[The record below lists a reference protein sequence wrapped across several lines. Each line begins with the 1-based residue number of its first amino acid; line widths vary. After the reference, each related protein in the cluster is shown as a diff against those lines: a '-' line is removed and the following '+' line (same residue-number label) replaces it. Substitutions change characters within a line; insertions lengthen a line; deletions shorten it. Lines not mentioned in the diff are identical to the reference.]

1 MVTMQQIAEKC
12 GVSRGTVDRALHH
25 KEGVREEVA
34 QRIRDTA
41 RDMGYLAM
49 RSPAKPVKHWK
60 LGVILHSA
68 RSAFVQILRKSFE
81 KFPEQENISHVT
93 VIVRAMEDIDVSHQ
107 LALIDELVNTEH
119 IDGLA
124 LMPLANT
131 LIRDKINFLSE
142 QNGIP
147 VVTFN
152 TDIEDANRIAY
163 VGPDNIAS
171 GQAAAALMGM
181 IMQGHGTCLPILG
194 RRSGHYADSQ
204 RLTGF
209 LEEMRSNYPQIDV
222 LQPECSF
229 LDEQLAERI
238 TLRAIHSD
246 PNLRGIYIS
255 SSGRNGVYRAICQS
269 GLAHR
274 IHVVV
279 HDVTPD
285 NIEMVRKGIVDFII
299 GQDGQTQGTLP
310 LRLLYDYLE
319 HHHFPENRI
328 HITDI
333 TIKFRCNLNNI

>member
-25 KEGVREEVA
+25 KAGVREEVA

-41 RDMGYLAM
+41 REMGYLQL
-49 RSPAKPVKHWK
+49 RSNAETKRTWK

-68 RSAFVQILRKSFE
+68 RSAFVQFLCDSFQN
-81 KFPEQENISHVT
+81 FPKRENMPYVT
-93 VIVRAMEDIDVSHQ
+93 VIVRTMEDIDVSHQ

-131 LIRDKINFLSE
+131 LIRDKINTLSE
-142 QNGIP
+142 QHGIP

-171 GQAAAALMGM
+171 GRAAAALMGM
-181 IMQGHGTCLPILG
+181 VMHGHGTCLPILG

-209 LEEMRSNYPQIDV
+209 QEEMWKSYPQIEV
-222 LQPECSF
+222 LQPEYSF

-238 TLRAIHSD
+238 TLRAIQTD

-255 SSGRNGVYRAICQS
+255 SSGRSGVYQAIRQS
-269 GLAHR
+269 GASER

-279 HDVTPD
+279 HDITPD
-285 NIEMVRKGIVDFII
+285 NIEMVRQGIVDFII
-299 GQDGQTQGTLP
+299 GQDGRTQGNLP
-310 LRLLYDYLE
+310 LLLLYDYLE
-319 HHHFPENRI
+319 HRHFPEERI

-333 TIKFRCNLNNI
+333 TIKFRCNIDTL

>member
-12 GVSRGTVDRALHH
+12 GVSRGTVDRALHY

-41 RDMGYLAM
+41 REMGYLAI
-49 RSPAKPVKHWK
+49 RSPAKPMKQWK
-60 LGVILHSA
+60 FGVILHSA
-68 RSAFVQILRKSFE
+68 RSAFVQILRNTFE
-81 KFPEQENISHVT
+81 NFPVRENMSHVQ
-93 VIVRAMEDIDVSHQ
+93 VVVRTMEDIDVPHQ
-107 LALIDELVNTEH
+107 LALIEELVSTES

-131 LIRDKINFLSE
+131 LIRDKINALSE
-142 QNGIP
+142 EKGIP

-152 TDIEDANRIAY
+152 TDIKDANRLAY

-181 IMQGHGTCLPILG
+181 AMEGKGTCLPILG

-209 LEEMRSNYPQIDV
+209 LEEMRTNYPQIDV

-238 TLRAIHSD
+238 TLRAMQSD

-255 SSGRNGVYRAICQS
+255 SSGRDGVYRALCKNS
-269 GLAHR
+269 RSHR

-279 HDVTPD
+279 HDITPD
-285 NIEMVRKGIVDFII
+285 NIAMVRKGIVDFII

-319 HHHFPENRI
+319 HHHFPDQRTY
-328 HITDI
+328 ITDI
-333 TIKFRCNLNNI
+333 TIKFRCNLSNI

>member
-1 MVTMQQIAEKC
+1 MVTMQQIADKC

-25 KEGVREEVA
+25 KAGVREEVA
-34 QRIRDTA
+34 QRILNTA
-41 RDMGYLAM
+41 REMGYLQIRGTAEV
-49 RSPAKPVKHWK
+49 RKHWK

-68 RSAFVQILRKSFE
+68 RSAFVQFLCDSFQN
-81 KFPEQENISHVT
+81 FPNHKNMSCIT
-93 VIVRAMEDIDVSHQ
+93 VIVRTMEDIDVSHQ
-107 LALIDELVNTEH
+107 LALIDELVNIEH

-131 LIRDKINFLSE
+131 LVRDKINDLSE

-152 TDIEDANRIAY
+152 TDIEDSNRIAY

-171 GQAAAALMGM
+171 GRAAAALMGM
-181 IMQGHGTCLPILG
+181 VMHGHGTCLPILG

-209 LEEMRSNYPQIDV
+209 LEEMWKSYPQVEI
-222 LQPECSF
+222 LQPEYSF

-238 TLRAIHSD
+238 TLRAIQTD
-246 PNLRGIYIS
+246 PDLHGIYIS
-255 SSGRNGVYRAICQS
+255 SSGRSGVYRAIRQS
-269 GLAHR
+269 GLSKR

-279 HDVTPD
+279 HDVTAD
-285 NIEMVRKGIVDFII
+285 NIEMVRQGIVDFII
-299 GQDGQTQGTLP
+299 GQDEQTQGNLP
-310 LRLLYDYLE
+310 LELLYDYLE
-319 HHHFPENRI
+319 HRHFPERRI

-333 TIKFRCNLNNI
+333 TIKFRCNIDNL